1 MADRISSLGG
11 RAGAA
16 TTSTRPA
23 SDGRGRPVAP
33 TGGGRMSEGNV
44 NGFRG
49 RVNLA
54 GPFDPDAPRGTY
66 LDIMV

>member
-1 MADRISSLGG
+1 MVDGISGFGG
-11 RAGAA
+11 RPGGI
-16 TTSTRPA
+16 TTPTRPNA
-23 SDGRGRPVAP
+23 EGWGRPAAPVAP
-33 TGGGRMSEGNV
+33 GRRWEGNV